1 MERFICLFIGY
12 ACGLLQTGYLVGKIN
27 HIDIRK
33 AGSGNAG
40 STNAV
45 RVMGWKAGLLTFA
58 GDVLKC
64 VAAIFIVRY
73 LYRGSSGLPLLA
85 MYAGFGATLGHNFPF
100 YLRFKGG
107 KGIAVLAGLVIST
120 SPAMVPIPLAAF
132 LIAVIFTRFVSLGSI
147 LASTL
152 FFIEVVIFGQ
162 FGKFHMTAP
171 HTYEL
176 YLLVLL
182 LTILAWYRHK
192 ENIRRLLA
200 GTENR
205 FGSKGSDSPGEG
217 TKGSDSPGEGTEG
230 A

>member
-1 MERFICLFIGY
+1 MERLICLVIGY
-12 ACGLLQTGYLVGKIN
+12 VCGLLQTGYLVGKIN

-33 AGSGNAG
+33 EGSGNAG

-45 RVMGWKAGLLTFA
+45 RVMGWKAGLMTFA
-58 GDVLKC
+58 GDVIKC
-64 VAAIFIVRY
+64 VAAILIVRY
-73 LYRGSSGLPLLA
+73 LYRGSNDLPLLA

-132 LIAVIFTRFVSLGSI
+132 LIAAIFTRYISLGSI
-147 LASTL
+147 MASTL

-162 FGKFHMTAP
+162 FGKFHMTGA

-200 GTENR
+200 GTESR
-205 FGSKGSDSPGEG
+205 FGSKDPSSAQQQKQDEKE
-217 TKGSDSPGEGTEG
+217 T
-230 A
+230 